1 MNCPEEKINIIP
13 AVCVLP
19 FQAFWP
25 IKPTSLIRD
34 ADLNLRIAGLPAYK
48 SWTLEAVKQDL
59 GDPPALMCRL

>member
-1 MNCPEEKINIIP
+1 MLIP
-13 AVCVLP
+13 AVFAVCHIDFGFV
-19 FQAFWP
+19 
-25 IKPTSLIRD
+25 KPTFLIRD